1 MTARARGSGKNGS
14 LRSRVRTQA
23 RGVKRARVKAAHGG
37 TAPAL
42 RGGASVA
49 DFAALRAAA
58 EAVLANAHA
67 PYSRLRVGAAV
78 LDRSGR
84 VFAGVNVENASF
96 GLTVCAERNALAS
109 AVVAGARG
117 LLAVVVVSS
126 AQHAITPCG
135 ACRQVL
141 LELAPEAELR
151 CYGRDGGELRVRVR
165 ELMPHA
171 FAASDVPVK

>member
-1 MTARARGSGKNGS
+1 MTARARGSAKNGS
-14 LRSRVRTQA
+14 LRSRVRTPA
-23 RGVKRARVKAAHGG
+23 RGVERARVKAAK
-37 TAPAL
+37 
-42 RGGASVA
+42 V

-67 PYSRLRVGAAV
+67 PYSRLQVGAAV

-96 GLTVCAERNALAS
+96 GLTVCAERNALGS
-109 AVVAGARG
+109 AVAAGARG
-117 LLAVVVVSS
+117 LHAVVVVSS
-126 AQHAITPCG
+126 ARHAITPCG

-171 FAASDVPVK
+171 FAAGDVPVTARRSAPRSSS